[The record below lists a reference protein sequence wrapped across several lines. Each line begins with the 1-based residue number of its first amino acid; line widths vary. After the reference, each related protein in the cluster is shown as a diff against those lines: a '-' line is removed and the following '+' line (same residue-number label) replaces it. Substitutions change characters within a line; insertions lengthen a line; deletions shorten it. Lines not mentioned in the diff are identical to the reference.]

1 MAFTRHTSKD
11 VAGYNK
17 VLLELN
23 WNREGNYL
31 GMISSDRS
39 VKVGQLDKSGTFQNV
54 HNIPTTS
61 TMTQLCWNP
70 VDDSRI
76 GMCGEDKYVELWDVR
91 GEFKEQGALQCRF
104 SSSYL
109 YFYINLQPQKQV

>member
-1 MAFTRHTSKD
+1 MKVASFINFDSKSNMAFTRHTSKD

-17 VLLELN
+17 VLLELC

-54 HNIPTTS
+54 HNIPTS
-61 TMTQLCWNP
+61 ASMTQLCWNP

-91 GEFKEQGALQCRF
+91 GAQIIH
-104 SSSYL
+104 SYFACL
-109 YFYINLQPQKQV
+109 WL